1 MSYNTSTRQTKE
13 NTELFQQ
20 IWQPDGDIKAVICLI
35 HGLGEHSSR
44 YKHVAEYYQSKGY
57 VVAAFD
63 LRGHGKSQGQR
74 GHYASL
80 EMVLDDIKVFIESTI
95 TQFPG
100 KPVFLYGHSLGGVMV
115 LNYSIK
121 IKNNLTGVIAT
132 SPGLAT
138 GDKVAPWKLSLGK
151 LLYSILPTF
160 SMANGLDVENISR
173 EKEVVSKY
181 KTDPLVHDQI
191 TARFGLDFLNAG
203 MWASEHAKE
212 LKLPLLLMYGTGD
225 HIVSGETVRAFAAS
239 APNVTFR
246 EWDGFFH
253 ELHNE
258 PEKAKVFEF
267 TDQWMQSLIIKSPQ

>member
-1 MSYNTSTRQTKE
+1 MPYNTSTRQIKE
-13 NTELFQQ
+13 NTKLFQQ

-80 EMVLDDIKVFIESTI
+80 EMALDDIKVFIDSTI
-95 TQFPG
+95 AQFPG

-115 LNYSIK
+115 LNYALK
-121 IKNNLTGVIAT
+121 IMNNLTGVIAT

-151 LLYSILPTF
+151 MLYSIVPTF

-173 EKEVVSKY
+173 DKEVVSKY
-181 KTDPLVHDQI
+181 KADPLVHDKV

-203 MWASEHAKE
+203 LWTSEHAKE
-212 LKLPLLLMYGTGD
+212 FNLPLLLMYGTGD
-225 HIVSGETVRAFAAS
+225 HIVSGETIRAFATA
-239 APNVTFR
+239 APCVTFR

-258 PEKAKVFEF
+258 PEKSEVFEF
-267 TDQWMQSLIIKSPQ
+267 TNQWMQSQISKTP

>member
-1 MSYNTSTRQTKE
+1 MSYNASAMQTKE
-13 NTELFQQ
+13 NIELFQQ
-20 IWQPDGDIKAVICLI
+20 IWKPDGDINAVISLI

-80 EMVLDDIKVFIESTI
+80 ETALDDIKVFIDST
-95 TQFPG
+95 TAQFPG

-115 LNYSIK
+115 LNYAIK

-151 LLYSILPTF
+151 LLYSVLPTF

-173 EKEVVSKY
+173 DKEVVRKY
-181 KTDPLVHDQI
+181 KADPLVHDQI

-203 MWASEHAKE
+203 LWASEHAKE
-212 LKLPLLLMYGTGD
+212 FKLPLLLMYGTGD
-225 HIVSGETVRAFAAS
+225 HIVSGEAIRAFAAS

-246 EWDGFFH
+246 VWDGYFH

-258 PEKAKVFEF
+258 PEKAEVFEF
-267 TDQWMQSLIIKSPQ
+267 TDQWMQSLLNKTPQ

>member
-1 MSYNTSTRQTKE
+1 MSYNTSTSQTKVD
-13 NTELFQQ
+13 NELFQQ
-20 IWQPDGDIKAVICLI
+20 IWQPDGEIKAVICLI

-44 YKHVAEYYQSKGY
+44 YAHVAEYFRSKGY

-80 EMVLDDIKVFIESTI
+80 ETALDDIRVFIDSTI
-95 TQFPG
+95 AQFPG

-115 LNYSIK
+115 LNYALK
-121 IKNNLTGVIAT
+121 IKNSLTGVIAT
-132 SPGLAT
+132 SPGLAA

-151 LLYSILPTF
+151 LLYSIVPTF

-173 EKEVVSKY
+173 DKDVVRKY
-181 KTDPLVHDQI
+181 KADPLVHDKI

-203 MWASEHAKE
+203 LWASEHAKE
-212 LKLPLLLMYGTGD
+212 FKLPLLLMYGTGD
-225 HIVSGETVRAFAAS
+225 HIVSCEAIRAFATS
-239 APNVTFR
+239 APNVTFH
-246 EWDGFFH
+246 EWDGYFH

-258 PEKAKVFEF
+258 PEKAEVFEF
-267 TDQWMQSLIIKSPQ
+267 TDQWMQSQIAKTP

>member
-1 MSYNTSTRQTKE
+1 MSYNSSTRQTKE
-13 NTELFQQ
+13 NIELFQQ

-57 VVAAFD
+57 VVSAFD

-74 GHYASL
+74 GHYPSL
-80 EMVLDDIKVFIESTI
+80 EIALDDIRVFIDSTI
-95 TQFPG
+95 AQFPG

-115 LNYSIK
+115 LNYALK

-151 LLYSILPTF
+151 LLYSIMPTF

-173 EKEVVSKY
+173 DKEVVRKY
-181 KTDPLVHDQI
+181 KADPLVHDQI

-203 MWASEHAKE
+203 LWASEHAKE
-212 LKLPLLLMYGTGD
+212 FKLPLLLMYGTGD
-225 HIVSGETVRAFAAS
+225 HIVSGDAVRAFAAS

-246 EWDGFFH
+246 EWDGYFH

-258 PEKAKVFEF
+258 PEKAEVFAF
-267 TDQWMQSLIIKSPQ
+267 TDLWIQSQIAKTP

>member
-1 MSYNTSTRQTKE
+1 MSYNASAMQTKE
-13 NTELFQQ
+13 NIELFQQ
-20 IWQPDGDIKAVICLI
+20 IWKPDGDINAVISLI

-80 EMVLDDIKVFIESTI
+80 ETALDDIKVFIDST
-95 TQFPG
+95 TAQFPG

-115 LNYSIK
+115 LNYAIK

-151 LLYSILPTF
+151 LLYSVLPTF

-173 EKEVVSKY
+173 DKEVVRKY
-181 KTDPLVHDQI
+181 KADPLVHDQI

-203 MWASEHAKE
+203 LWASEHAKE
-212 LKLPLLLMYGTGD
+212 FKLPLLLMYGTGD
-225 HIVSGETVRAFAAS
+225 HIVSGEAIRAFAAS

-246 EWDGFFH
+246 EWDGYFH

-258 PEKAKVFEF
+258 PEKAEVFEF
-267 TDQWMQSLIIKSPQ
+267 TDQWMQSLLNKTPQ

>member
-1 MSYNTSTRQTKE
+1 MTYNTSTRQTKE
-13 NTELFQQ
+13 NIELFQQ
-20 IWQPDGDIKAVICLI
+20 IWLPDGDIKAVICLI

-63 LRGHGKSQGQR
+63 IRGHGKSQGQR
-74 GHYASL
+74 GHFANL
-80 EMVLDDIKVFIESTI
+80 ETALDDIRVFIDSTI
-95 TQFPG
+95 SKFPG

-115 LNYSIK
+115 LNYALK

-151 LLYSILPTF
+151 LLYSIVPTF

-173 EKEVVSKY
+173 DKEVVRKY
-181 KTDPLVHDQI
+181 KADPLVHDQI

-203 MWASEHAKE
+203 LWASEHAWE
-212 LKLPLLLMYGTGD
+212 FNLPLLLMYGTGD
-225 HIVSGETVRAFAAS
+225 HIVSCDAIRAFAAA

-246 EWDGFFH
+246 EWNGFFH

-258 PEKAKVFEF
+258 PEKTEVFKF
-267 TDQWMQSLIIKSPQ
+267 TDQWMQSQISKTPK

>member
-13 NTELFQQ
+13 NIELFQQ
-20 IWQPDGDIKAVICLI
+20 IWQPEGEIKAVICLI
-35 HGLGEHSSR
+35 HGLGEHLSR
-44 YKHVAEYYQSKGY
+44 YQHVAEYYGSKGY

-80 EMVLDDIKVFIESTI
+80 EMALDDIKVFINSTI
-95 TQFPG
+95 AQFPG

-115 LNYSIK
+115 LNYALK

-151 LLYSILPTF
+151 LLYSIVPTF

-173 EKEVVSKY
+173 DKEVVRKY

-203 MWASEHAKE
+203 LWASAHARE
-212 LKLPLLLMYGTGD
+212 LNLPLLLMYGTGD
-225 HIVSGETVRAFAAS
+225 HIVSGEAVRAFAAA
-239 APNVTFR
+239 APNVTFH
-246 EWDGFFH
+246 EWDGYFH

-258 PEKAKVFEF
+258 PEKAEVFEF
-267 TDQWMQSLIIKSPQ
+267 TDQWIQSQISITP